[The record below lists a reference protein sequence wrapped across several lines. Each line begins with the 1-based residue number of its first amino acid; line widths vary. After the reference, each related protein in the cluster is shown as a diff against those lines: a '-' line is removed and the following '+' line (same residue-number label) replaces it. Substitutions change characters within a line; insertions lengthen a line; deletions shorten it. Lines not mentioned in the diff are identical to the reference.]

1 MAINYSTLPSNV
13 RSIKQGEGE
22 FYITDGLM
30 VHSRAELKFAPDCP
44 TDVAAAII
52 DAFRNNHVHLIAN
65 VYDKELMW
73 QTLSQ

>member
-1 MAINYSTLPSNV
+1 MAIKYTNSPTNV

-22 FYITDGLM
+22 FYIEDDL
-30 VHSRAELKFAPDCP
+30 VVYSRAELKFAPDCP

-52 DAFRNNHVHLIAN
+52 DAFRNNHVYLIAN